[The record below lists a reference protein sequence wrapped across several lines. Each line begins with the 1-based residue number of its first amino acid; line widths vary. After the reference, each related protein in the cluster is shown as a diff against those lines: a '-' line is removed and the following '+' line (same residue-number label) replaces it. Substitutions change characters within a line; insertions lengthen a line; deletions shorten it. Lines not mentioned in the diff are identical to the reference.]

1 MLIELGPRPGRVVRT
16 LVVSLLLA
24 SPTILLVAGA
34 LLIGMSGSVPS
45 VGISQAQVVSITDPE
60 LGVGESE
67 YDQTSLINN
76 VPAGSGEPAQDGG
89 QPILVSIEDLA
100 VRSPVIPVASYGG
113 VMEIPE
119 EITTIGWYSEGASPG
134 SEQGSAVLVG
144 HRDGVEEG
152 RGAFYGIEELDSG
165 DRITV
170 TLSDGNRLK
179 YVVNSVSVV
188 DKDEIPAMADY
199 VFATD
204 GDPRL
209 TLITCGGAY
218 ERDDGGY
225 QANVIVT
232 ALPAN

>member
-1 MLIELGPRPGRVVRT
+1 M
-16 LVVSLLLA
+16 SWLLA

-34 LLIGMSGSVPS
+34 LLIGASGNINNASV
-45 VGISQAQVVSITDPE
+45 SQEQFFTVTEPE
-60 LGVGESE
+60 LGVGDSD
-67 YDQTSLINN
+67 YAQTSLINN
-76 VPAGSGEPAQDGG
+76 VPTNSGAAVSEGG
-89 QPILVSIEDLA
+89 QPILVSIEALA
-100 VRSPVIPVASYGG
+100 VRSPVIPVVAYGG

-119 EITTIGWYSEGASPG
+119 DILTVGWYSEGVRPG
-134 SEQGSAVLVG
+134 SQKGSAVLVG

-170 TLSDGNRLK
+170 TLSDGSRLK
-179 YVVNSVSVV
+179 FSVQTVSVV
-188 DKDEIPAMADY
+188 DKDSIPALAER
-199 VFATD
+199 VFAAD

-209 TLITCGGAY
+209 TLITCGGPY

-232 ALPAN
+232 ALPVT

>member
-1 MLIELGPRPGRVVRT
+1 MSIGLGPRQGRVVRT

-24 SPTILLVAGA
+24 TPTILLVAGA
-34 LLIGMSGSVPS
+34 LLIGMSGNVTS
-45 VGISQAQVVSITDPE
+45 VGTPRPQAIAVTDPE
-60 LGVGESE
+60 LGTGESE

-76 VPAGSGEPAQDGG
+76 VPSSSGASVQDGG

-113 VMEIPE
+113 VMQIPE
-119 EITTIGWYSEGASPG
+119 EISTIGWYSKGVSPG

-144 HRDGVEEG
+144 HRDGVEGG
-152 RGAFYGIEELDSG
+152 RGAFYGIEELESG

-179 YVVNSVSVV
+179 YLVKTVSVV
-188 DKDEIPAMADY
+188 DKDSIPAMAEY

-209 TLITCGGAY
+209 TLITCGGPY
-218 ERDDGGY
+218 EKADGGY

-232 ALPAN
+232 ALPVD